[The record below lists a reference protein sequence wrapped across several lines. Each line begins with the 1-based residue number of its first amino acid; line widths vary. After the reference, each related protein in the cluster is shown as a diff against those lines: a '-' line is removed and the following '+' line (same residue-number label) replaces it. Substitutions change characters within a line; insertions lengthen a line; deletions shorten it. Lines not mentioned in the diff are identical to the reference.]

1 MKQRLFNAKEY
12 FSRQEVLQEL
22 GREGQQKLRQAKV
35 AIVGL
40 GGLGNASALYL
51 SMAGVG
57 TLKLIDQDTVELNNL
72 HRQPLYTFKDI
83 RKPKVEAAAKRLNEI
98 NPGTKVVPVAENLR
112 ESNVDELLS
121 DVDCVVDGLDNM
133 ATRYTVNYYCVRYK
147 MPYVFGGAI
156 GLEGNLSVFVHP
168 ETPCLECVLPGLDD
182 RGLPTCETRG
192 VLGATTGIIGTL
204 QAVETVKTL
213 AGMGEPLKS
222 RLLLMDL
229 YVGDIRIVKVN
240 RRDDCRVCS
249 KPQLMARTIQEKL
262 TWLCGRETANVN
274 PSTPMTINL
283 RRAATRIRRRHKIHL
298 LSASVL
304 VFDYDG
310 YEVSLFPKGRALIK
324 NIQDEEGALQ
334 VYRKLVKELAG

>member
-1 MKQRLFNAKEY
+1 
-12 FSRQEVLQEL
+12 
-22 GREGQQKLRQAKV
+22 
-35 AIVGL
+35 
-40 GGLGNASALYL
+40 
-51 SMAGVG
+51 MAGVG

-72 HRQPLYTFKDI
+72 HRQPLYTIKDI
-83 RKPKVEAAAKRLNEI
+83 RKPKVEAAAKRLKEI
-98 NPGTKVVPVAENLR
+98 NPSTKVVPVAENLR
-112 ESNVDELLS
+112 ESNVDESLA

-133 ATRYTVNYYCVRYK
+133 ATRYVVNSYCVRSK

-204 QAVETVKTL
+204 QAVETIKIL
-213 AGMGEPLKS
+213 ARMGDPLKG

-229 YVGDIRIVKVN
+229 YVGDIRTIQVN

-249 KPQLMARTIQEKL
+249 KPQITARTVQEKL

-274 PSTPMTINL
+274 PPSPMTINL
-283 RRAATRIRRRHKIHL
+283 RRAATRIGRKHKIHL
-298 LSASVL
+298 RSESVL

-310 YEVSLFPKGRALIK
+310 HEVSLFPKGRALIK
-324 NIQDEEGALQ
+324 NIQDEEGALR
-334 VYRKLVKELAG
+334 VYRKLVKELAR